1 MIYIRLTTGV
11 DISGFNSRSLFDDY
25 IGYKIV
31 FISKEADFITKKL
44 FQLFQNSGIDDSDV
58 ED

>member
-1 MIYIRLTTGV
+1 MTYTRPTTGAH
-11 DISGFNSRSLFDDY
+11 ISGFNIRLLFDDY
-25 IGYKIV
+25 IGCKTA

-44 FQLFQNSGIDDSDV
+44 FQLFQNSGIGKSDV